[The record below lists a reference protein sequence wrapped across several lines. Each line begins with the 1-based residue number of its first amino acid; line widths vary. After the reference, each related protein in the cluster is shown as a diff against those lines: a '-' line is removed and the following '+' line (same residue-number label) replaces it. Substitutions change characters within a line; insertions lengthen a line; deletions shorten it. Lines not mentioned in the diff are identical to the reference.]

1 MKKRYAAAFAVA
13 AFGLGA
19 ITVQAL
25 HAQATPKAYA
35 VAEFDVV
42 DAATFKEFAEGNA
55 KGIAAAGGRFL
66 VRPGRV
72 EPIAGDAPTKF
83 ALVEWPN
90 FDQAHAYYTSDTWKK
105 LVPLYSK
112 GAKFRAVLIEGL
124 PPQ

>member
-1 MKKRYAAAFAVA
+1 MKTRYAAAFAAA

-19 ITVQAL
+19 VAVQGL
-25 HAQATPKAYA
+25 HAQVMPKAYA

-42 DAATFKEFAEGNA
+42 DAATFKEFAEGNT
-55 KGIAAAGGRFL
+55 KGVTAAGGRFL

-72 EPIAGDAPTKF
+72 VSIAGDTPKKF
-83 ALVEWPN
+83 ALVEWPS

-105 LVPLYSK
+105 LEPLYSK